1 MHSEALQ
8 IVAGERREGGR
19 IMRQELIY
27 QGWTVGYT
35 EGTRAYLNEDAPSS
49 FVERLIADGYAVTRI

>member
-1 MHSEALQ
+1 
-8 IVAGERREGGR
+8 
-19 IMRQELIY
+19 MRQELIY

>member
-1 MHSEALQ
+1 
-8 IVAGERREGGR
+8 
-19 IMRQELIY
+19 MRQELIY

-35 EGTRAYLNEDAPSS
+35 IGIRAYLNEDAPSS